1 MDVST
6 FVLYIQ
12 FESLRYFVDPDLN
25 PWPGILPLI
34 ENSNFKNNLVQTDI
48 FQEIGEIDEK

>member
-6 FVLYIQ
+6 FVLYFQ
-12 FESLRYFVDPDLN
+12 FESLRYFVHHDLN
-25 PWPGILPLI
+25 PRPGILPLI

-48 FQEIGEIDEK
+48 FQKIGEIDEK

>member
-1 MDVST
+1 MDLST

-12 FESLRYFVDPDLN
+12 FESLRYFVDHDLN